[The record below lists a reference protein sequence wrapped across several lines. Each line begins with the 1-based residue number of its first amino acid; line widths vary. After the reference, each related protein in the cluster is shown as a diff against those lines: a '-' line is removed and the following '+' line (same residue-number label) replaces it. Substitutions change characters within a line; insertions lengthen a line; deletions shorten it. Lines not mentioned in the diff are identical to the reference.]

1 MKLTGTNRPRD
12 LIINIIPRWLLQVL
26 IKSLKPP
33 LLNAYPHLCAGA
45 HGRGET
51 PVSIPN
57 TEVKT
62 PSAYGT
68 AGFPGGRVG
77 QCRHSIVGVNIM
89 QARSSVGEHYLDTV
103 GVGGSIPPAPTK
115 LSLKQREKT

>member
-1 MKLTGTNRPRD
+1 MKLTGTNWPGD
-12 LIINIIPRWLLQVL
+12 LIFKIIPQMAPADAHQLP
-26 IKSLKPP
+26 KPP
-33 LLNAYPHLCAGA
+33 IYAYPHLCAGA

-68 AGFPGGRVG
+68 VGFPGGRVG

-89 QARSSVGEHYLDTV
+89 QPLCRGGEIGRH
-103 GVGGSIPPAPTK
+103 IR
-115 LSLKQREKT
+115 LKI

>member
-1 MKLTGTNRPRD
+1 MAPTDAHLNSKT
-12 LIINIIPRWLLQVL
+12 
-26 IKSLKPP
+26 S
-33 LLNAYPHLCAGA
+33 NAYPHLCAGA

-68 AGFPGGRVG
+68 AGIPGGRVG
-77 QCRHSIVGVNIM
+77 QCRHSIVGVKVK
-89 QARSSVGEHYLDTV
+89 QPLCRGGEIGRH
-103 GVGGSIPPAPTK
+103 IR
-115 LSLKQREKT
+115 LKI

>member
-1 MKLTGTNRPRD
+1 M
-12 LIINIIPRWLLQVL
+12 
-26 IKSLKPP
+26 
-33 LLNAYPHLCAGA
+33 CAGA

-77 QCRHSIVGVNIM
+77 QCRHSIVGI
-89 QARSSVGEHYLDTV
+89 
-103 GVGGSIPPAPTK
+103 
-115 LSLKQREKT
+115 EKFLGA

>member
-1 MKLTGTNRPRD
+1 MAPTDARLNSKT
-12 LIINIIPRWLLQVL
+12 
-26 IKSLKPP
+26 S
-33 LLNAYPHLCAGA
+33 NAYPHLCAGA

-77 QCRHSIVGVNIM
+77 QCRHSIVGVDIKIL
-89 QARSSVGEHYLDTV
+89 AF
-103 GVGGSIPPAPTK
+103 
-115 LSLKQREKT
+115 

>member
-1 MKLTGTNRPRD
+1 MAPTDARLNSKT
-12 LIINIIPRWLLQVL
+12 
-26 IKSLKPP
+26 S
-33 LLNAYPHLCAGA
+33 NAYPHLCAGA

-77 QCRHSIVGVNIM
+77 QCRHSIVGVK
-89 QARSSVGEHYLDTV
+89 
-103 GVGGSIPPAPTK
+103 K
-115 LSLKQREKT
+115 LPGA

>member
-1 MKLTGTNRPRD
+1 MEAWQHVKLTGTNWPGD
-12 LIINIIPRWLLQVL
+12 LIFEIIPQMAPADAHQLP
-26 IKSLKPP
+26 KPP
-33 LLNAYPHLCAGA
+33 IYAYPHLCAGA

-77 QCRHSIVGVNIM
+77 RCRHSIVGV
-89 QARSSVGEHYLDTV
+89 SVMPG
-103 GVGGSIPPAPTK
+103 A
-115 LSLKQREKT
+115 

>member
-1 MKLTGTNRPRD
+1 MEAWQHVKLTGTNWPGD
-12 LIINIIPRWLLQVL
+12 LIFKIIPQMAPADAQKLP
-26 IKSLKPP
+26 KPP
-33 LLNAYPHLCAGA
+33 VYACPHLCAGA

-89 QARSSVGEHYLDTV
+89 MQPLCRGGEIGRH
-103 GVGGSIPPAPTK
+103 IR
-115 LSLKQREKT
+115 LKI

>member
-1 MKLTGTNRPRD
+1 MAPTDAHLNSKT
-12 LIINIIPRWLLQVL
+12 
-26 IKSLKPP
+26 S
-33 LLNAYPHLCAGA
+33 NAYPHLCAGA

-77 QCRHSIVGVNIM
+77 QCRHSIVGVNMM
-89 QARSSVGEHYLDTV
+89 QPLCRGGEIGRH
-103 GVGGSIPPAPTK
+103 IR
-115 LSLKQREKT
+115 LKI

>member
-1 MKLTGTNRPRD
+1 MAPTDARLNSKT
-12 LIINIIPRWLLQVL
+12 
-26 IKSLKPP
+26 S
-33 LLNAYPHLCAGA
+33 NAYPHLCAGA

-115 LSLKQREKT
+115 HSSKQGESS